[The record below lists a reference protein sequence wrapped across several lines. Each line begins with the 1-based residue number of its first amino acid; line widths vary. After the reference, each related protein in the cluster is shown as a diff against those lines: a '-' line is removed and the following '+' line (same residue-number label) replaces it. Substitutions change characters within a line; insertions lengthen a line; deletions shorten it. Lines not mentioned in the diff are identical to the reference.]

1 MKVGLRLSSYV
12 PDSNVNFETSL
23 KEPTE
28 NFMFENTTLEIILET
43 VSKPKPKTSSGKNIF
58 YTTLII
64 KINVY
69 LEDTLN

>member
-1 MKVGLRLSSYV
+1 MSSYV

-23 KEPTE
+23 KELTEE
-28 NFMFENTTLEIILET
+28 NFMFENATLEIILET

-58 YTTLII
+58 STTLII
-64 KINVY
+64 EINVY